1 MFKFKSLNVIC
12 YKFNS
17 HTVPLCFANSV
28 KKKKHVS
35 NECKN
40 TPISILSPIIGKKK
54 TPTISICYGIHSI
67 TLKVIFIS
75 PSISFTTSCALSHNE
90 TS

>member
-17 HTVPLCFANSV
+17 RPVSLCFANSV
-28 KKKKHVS
+28 KKKHVS

-40 TPISILSPIIGKKK
+40 TRISILSPIIGKKK
-54 TPTISICYGIHSI
+54 NPTISICYGIHSI

-90 TS
+90 TY

>member
-17 HTVPLCFANSV
+17 RPVLCFANSV
-28 KKKKHVS
+28 KKNVS

-40 TPISILSPIIGKKK
+40 TCISILSPIIGKKK
-54 TPTISICYGIHSI
+54 PNYINMLWHSFHYIESNFHKSIY
-67 TLKVIFIS
+67 F
-75 PSISFTTSCALSHNE
+75 FYN
-90 TS
+90 

>member
-17 HTVPLCFANSV
+17 RPVLCFANSV
-28 KKKKHVS
+28 KKNVS

-40 TPISILSPIIGKKK
+40 TCISILSPIIGKKK
-54 TPTISICYGIHSI
+54 NQLYQY
-67 TLKVIFIS
+67 VMAFI
-75 PSISFTTSCALSHNE
+75 PLH
-90 TS
+90 

>member
-17 HTVPLCFANSV
+17 RPVSLCFANSV
-28 KKKKHVS
+28 KKKHVS

-40 TPISILSPIIGKKK
+40 TRISILSPIIGKKK
-54 TPTISICYGIHSI
+54 KPTISICYGIHSI

>member
-17 HTVPLCFANSV
+17 RPVSLCFANSV
-28 KKKKHVS
+28 KKKHVS

-40 TPISILSPIIGKKK
+40 TRISILSPIIGKKN
-54 TPTISICYGIHSI
+54 PTISICYGIHSI

>member
-17 HTVPLCFANSV
+17 RSVHLCFANSV

-40 TPISILSPIIGKKK
+40 TRISILSPIIGKKK
-54 TPTISICYGIHSI
+54 NQLYQY
-67 TLKVIFIS
+67 VMAFI
-75 PSISFTTSCALSHNE
+75 PLH
-90 TS
+90 

>member
-17 HTVPLCFANSV
+17 RSVHFCFANSV

-40 TPISILSPIIGKKK
+40 TRISILSPIIGKKK
-54 TPTISICYGIHSI
+54 PTISICYGIHSI

>member
-17 HTVPLCFANSV
+17 RSVPLCFANSV

-40 TPISILSPIIGKKK
+40 TRISILSPIIGKKN
-54 TPTISICYGIHSI
+54 PTISICYGIHSI

>member
-17 HTVPLCFANSV
+17 RPVSLCFANSV
-28 KKKKHVS
+28 KKKHVS

-40 TPISILSPIIGKKK
+40 TRISILSPIIGKKK
-54 TPTISICYGIHSI
+54 NPTISICYGIHSI

>member
-54 TPTISICYGIHSI
+54 TQLYQY
-67 TLKVIFIS
+67 VMAFI
-75 PSISFTTSCALSHNE
+75 PLH
-90 TS
+90 

>member
-17 HTVPLCFANSV
+17 RPVSLCFANSV
-28 KKKKHVS
+28 KKKQHVS

-40 TPISILSPIIGKKK
+40 TPISILSPIIGK
-54 TPTISICYGIHSI
+54 TISICYGIHSI

>member
-17 HTVPLCFANSV
+17 RPVPLCFANSV
-28 KKKKHVS
+28 KKKQHVS

-54 TPTISICYGIHSI
+54 PNYINMLWHSFHYIESNFHKSIY
-67 TLKVIFIS
+67 F
-75 PSISFTTSCALSHNE
+75 FYN
-90 TS
+90 

>member
-17 HTVPLCFANSV
+17 RPVSLCFANSV
-28 KKKKHVS
+28 KKKHVS

-40 TPISILSPIIGKKK
+40 TRISILSPIIGK
-54 TPTISICYGIHSI
+54 TISICYDIHFI

>member
-17 HTVPLCFANSV
+17 RPVLCFANSV
-28 KKKKHVS
+28 KKNVS

-40 TPISILSPIIGKKK
+40 TRISILSPIIGKKK
-54 TPTISICYGIHSI
+54 PTISICYGIHSI